1 MSQQA
6 RFLTG
11 STMRHVIV
19 MTLAGSVGLMFIF
32 LVDFAT
38 LFWVGRAG
46 GEEWVA
52 AAGFAFTIQFFAVSF
67 GIGLM
72 IASVSLVSRALGQGN
87 FQKAQ
92 KLVTTAAIWGF
103 GIQTITA
110 TIAIVFRHELL
121 AWLGAEGDVARD
133 AARYLAISM
142 PSLPIMAISMMGS
155 SALRAA
161 GDAYRSMMVTFGSG
175 LIVMFV
181 DPFLVVVM
189 GLGLDGA
196 AIGII
201 VSRFT
206 YLAFALWYVLGVH
219 KLATWVN
226 WDDFRSLSWPFL
238 LIAGPA
244 ILTQLSTPAGNA
256 IATAVISQFG
266 DGAVAGWAVIS
277 RVSILAFGG
286 IFALSGAIGGI
297 IGQNYGAGFYDRVVS
312 TFKDAVIFCA
322 IYVAIVWGALVLLSD
337 VLVFAFSIGPEGAE
351 VVRSFTHIA
360 SAAFVFTGMLFVAN
374 SAFNSLDRAVWA
386 TGANWFR
393 DGILMYPFCIA
404 GAAFFAAEG
413 VIYGQAI
420 ANLVAG
426 LVAVWVGWTYV
437 NLLSYSST
445 QLRDGV

>member
-1 MSQQA
+1 MTEPA

-11 STMRHVIV
+11 STMRHVVV
-19 MTLAGSVGLMFIF
+19 MTLAGSAGLMFIF

-46 GEEWVA
+46 GEDWVA

-72 IASVSLVSRALGQGN
+72 IASVSLVSRALGRGETE
-87 FQKAQ
+87 KAR

-103 GIQTITA
+103 GIQSCTA
-110 TIAIVFRHELL
+110 LFVILFRHQLL
-121 AWLGAEGDVARD
+121 AGLGAEGDVARD

-155 SALRAA
+155 SALRAM
-161 GDAYRSMMVTFGSG
+161 GDAYRSMMVTLGSG

-181 DPFLVVVM
+181 DPFLVIVL

-201 VSRFT
+201 ISRFT

-219 KLATWVN
+219 KMAAWVTWNDVKT
-226 WDDFRSLSWPFL
+226 LSWPFL

-244 ILTQLSTPAGNA
+244 VLTQLSTPAGNA
-256 IATAVISQFG
+256 LATGVIAQFG

-297 IGQNYGAGFYDRVVS
+297 IGQNYGAGFYDRVAS
-312 TFKDAVIFCA
+312 TFRDAVIFCA
-322 IYVAIVWGALVLLSD
+322 VYVLAVWLVLMLLTN
-337 VLVFAFSIGPEGAE
+337 VLISAFALGPEGAD
-351 VVRSFTHIA
+351 VVRSFTFIA
-360 SAAFVFTGMLFVAN
+360 STAFVFTGMLFVAN

-393 DGILMYPFCIA
+393 DGVLMYPLCVL
-404 GAAFFAAEG
+404 GAATLAAEG

-420 ANLVAG
+420 ANAIAG
-426 LVAVWVGWTYV
+426 LVAVWIGWRYV
-437 NLLSYSST
+437 NSLGNIPT
-445 QLRDGV
+445 PIRERV

>member
-1 MSQQA
+1 MSEQA

-19 MTLAGSVGLMFIF
+19 MTLAGSAGLMFIF

-67 GIGLM
+67 AIGLM
-72 IASVSLVSRALGQGN
+72 IASVSLVSRALGQGDLER
-87 FQKAQ
+87 AR
-92 KLVTTAAIWGF
+92 KLVTTGAIWSF
-103 GIQTITA
+103 GIQTVTA
-110 TIAIVFRHELL
+110 ALVIIFRHQLL
-121 AWLGAEGDVARD
+121 ASLGAQGAVAHD

-142 PSLPIMAISMMGS
+142 PSLPIMAVSMIGS
-155 SALRAA
+155 SALRAL
-161 GDAYRSMMVTFGSG
+161 GDAYRSMMVTLGSG

-181 DPFLVVVM
+181 DPFLVIYL

-206 YLAFALWYVLGVH
+206 YLGFALWYVFGVH
-219 KLATWVN
+219 KLATWVT
-226 WDDFRSLSWPFL
+226 WDDLKKLSWPFL

-244 ILTQLSTPAGNA
+244 VLTQLSTPAGNA
-256 IATAVISQFG
+256 IATGVISQFG

-297 IGQNYGAGFYDRVVS
+297 IGQNYGAGFLDRVVT
-312 TFKDAVIFCA
+312 TFRDAVWFCVA
-322 IYVAIVWGALVLLSD
+322 YVVVVWVVLILIAD
-337 VLVFAFSIGPEGAE
+337 LLIWAFNLGPDGAE
-351 VVRSFTHIA
+351 VLKSFTNIA
-360 SAAFVFTGMLFVAN
+360 AAGFAFTGMLFVSNA
-374 SAFNSLDRAVWA
+374 AFNSLDRAIWA

-393 DGILMYPFCIA
+393 DGLLIYPACLV
-404 GAAFFAAEG
+404 GAIYFSAEG
-413 VIYGQAI
+413 VIYGQAL
-420 ANLVAG
+420 ANVVAG
-426 LVAVWVGWTYV
+426 LAAVWFGWIYV
-437 NLLSYSST
+437 NSLSNKST
-445 QLRDGV
+445 QMRDGV

>member
-1 MSQQA
+1 MSEQA

-11 STMRHVIV
+11 STMRHVTV
-19 MTLAGSVGLMFIF
+19 MTLAGSLGLMFIF

-46 GEEWVA
+46 GEDWVA

-72 IASVSLVSRALGQGN
+72 IASVSLVSRALGEGN
-87 FQKAQ
+87 VPKAR
-92 KLVTTAAIWGF
+92 KLVTTAAIWGC
-103 GIQTITA
+103 GVQTVTA
-110 TIAIVFRHELL
+110 LTVIVFRHQLL
-121 AWLGAEGDVARD
+121 AWLGAEGEVAHD

-161 GDAYRSMMVTFGSG
+161 GDAYRSMMVTLGAG
-175 LIVMFV
+175 VVVMFV
-181 DPFLVVVM
+181 DPFLVIYLE
-189 GLGLDGA
+189 LGLDGA

-206 YLAFALWYVLGVH
+206 YLAFAAWYVLGVH
-219 KLATWVN
+219 KLASWVT
-226 WDDFRSLSWPFL
+226 WDDLKALSWPFL

-244 ILTQLSTPAGNA
+244 VLTQLSTPAGNA
-256 IATAVISQFG
+256 IATAVIAQFG

-297 IGQNYGAGFYDRVVS
+297 IGQNYGAGFYERVCT
-312 TFKDAVIFCA
+312 TFRDAVWFCIA
-322 IYVAIVWGALVLLSD
+322 YVAVVWVALILLTD
-337 VLVFAFSIGPEGAE
+337 VLVSAFALGPDGAE
-351 VVRSFTHIA
+351 VVESFTYIA
-360 SAAFVFTGMLFVAN
+360 SAGFVFTGMLFVAN

-393 DGILMYPFCIA
+393 DGILMYPLCFF
-404 GAAFFAAEG
+404 GALYFAAEG

-420 ANLVAG
+420 ANLIAG
-426 LVAVWVGWTYV
+426 VIAVWIGWVYV
-437 NLLSYSST
+437 NSLSQRQA